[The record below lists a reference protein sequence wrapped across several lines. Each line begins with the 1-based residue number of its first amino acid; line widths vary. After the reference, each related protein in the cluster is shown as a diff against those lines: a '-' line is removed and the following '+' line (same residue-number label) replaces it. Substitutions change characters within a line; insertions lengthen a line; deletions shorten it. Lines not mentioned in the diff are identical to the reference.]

1 MFISLLLIVAFA
13 GGLVPLIVR
22 TPRTAWL
29 LSFGWSTLVFAL
41 GTYLSVG
48 ALMSEPVTGAGLWRI
63 DGIAAILVLLIS
75 FTQWTAMLSS
85 RSYLDHELRAGVIDE
100 RQARRYLACI
110 PLFVGAMLLASV
122 TDNLGIQWIALEA
135 TTLATTMLV
144 ALYARPGSLEAAWKY
159 LILCSTG
166 IALGL
171 GGVMIAFYAGEA
183 AGIAVGLAAMSWIML
198 LQAAPVLSAPLMKIA
213 FVLVLVGYGTKA
225 GLVPMH
231 TWLPDAHS
239 SAPSP
244 VSGLLSG
251 VLLPVALV
259 AILRFK
265 ALVDLSLGNGDWSG
279 AIMIVFG
286 VLSVALPAAFV
297 LVQTDYKRLLAYSS
311 IEHMGIVALSF
322 GIGGIAAAAGLV
334 HMVGHALAKSAL
346 FFGAGTIVGR
356 FHSTKFD
363 RVADVSGTLPKTS
376 LLFAA
381 GLLLL
386 LAVPPSPLFLSEL
399 IIVSRGLSAH
409 PYAIGALLVSLSLV
423 AVGFVRLLMPM
434 LYGARPHGGHEVP
447 AGETL
452 SLSHVAIMLHL
463 LLLLAI
469 GVGVWMDIGS
479 ALFIGIA
486 SNIS

>member
-1 MFISLLLIVAFA
+1 MFISLLILVSLIGCFAPFVARN
-13 GGLVPLIVR
+13 PQ
-22 TPRTAWL
+22 TAWYVSL
-29 LSFGWSTLVFAL
+29 GWSTMVFAL
-41 GTYLSVG
+41 GTYLGASVLVSG
-48 ALMSEPVTGAGLWRI
+48 TAMSAGLWRI
-63 DGIAAILVLLIS
+63 DGVAAVLVLLIS
-75 FTQWTAMLSS
+75 FMQWTAILSS
-85 RSYLDHELRAGVIDE
+85 RSYLDHELRAGIIDE
-100 RQARRYLACI
+100 AQARRYLACI
-110 PLFVGAMLLASV
+110 PLFVGVMLSASV
-122 TDNLGIQWIALEA
+122 ADNLGVQWIALEA
-135 TTLATTMLV
+135 TTLLV

-171 GGVMIAFYAGEA
+171 GGVMVAFYAGEM
-183 AGIAVGLAAMSWIML
+183 AGITEGLAAMSWAAL
-198 LQAAPVLSAPLMKIA
+198 VRSAPVLSAPLMKIA

-265 ALVDLSLGNGDWSG
+265 ALADVSLGDGAWSG
-279 AIMIVFG
+279 AILIVFG
-286 VLSVALPAAFV
+286 MLSVALAAAFV

-346 FFGAGTIVGR
+346 FFGAGDIVVR

-363 RVADVSGTLPKTS
+363 RVADVARVLPKTAV
-376 LLFAA
+376 LFSA

-409 PYAIGALLVSLSLV
+409 PYATGVLLVSLTLV
-423 AVGFVRLLMPM
+423 ATGFVRLLMPM
-434 LYGARPHGGHEVP
+434 LYGTLRASGEQETP
-447 AGETL
+447 AGEVHTL
-452 SLSHVAIMLHL
+452 SHAGIMLHL
-463 LLLLAI
+463 IVLLAL
-469 GVGVWMDIGS
+469 GVFVWSEAGS
-479 ALFIGIA
+479 ALFISIA
-486 SNIS
+486 SQVS